1 MLAFHIVT
9 LFPSFFDSCLQAGLM
24 GRAME
29 AGLVS
34 VDFHDPRSFAT
45 DRHRHVDDRPYGGG
59 PGMVMQTAPVAEALA
74 SIPRPGRMLGMAPN
88 GRKATQSLMRE
99 LALEEDLT
107 LLCGR
112 YEGFDARLYRLF
124 PLEPVSVGDIVLNGG
139 ETAALAVMEAVARLV
154 PGFMGK
160 TASGDEESFSQ
171 GLLEYPHFT
180 RPPVLGGH
188 GVPEVLFGGNHAAIA
203 RWRRNEALATT
214 LARRPELFEE
224 ASLDA
229 ADGAVL
235 SALFRKSC
243 GPAVSFCLVHA
254 PVVVEGRRL
263 GASSLTTMDVHDLS
277 RISRG
282 YGLGP
287 CYIATPL
294 EDQRALVEDMLR
306 HWERAGERGHADRAE
321 ALKLARPVASVEEA
335 KACMERAFGE
345 APLVVASSAS
355 WPAKRACVS
364 CTWIREQ
371 ARRRPVLIL
380 LGTAHGLSP
389 RLVKACDAVLRPLRF
404 MDWNHLAVRS
414 AAAVIADRIVGDFW

>member
-9 LFPSFFDSCLQAGLM
+9 LFPSFFSSCLQAGLM

-74 SIPRPGRMLGMAPN
+74 SIPRPGRMLAMAPN
-88 GRKATQSLMRE
+88 GRKATQDFMRK
-99 LALEEDLT
+99 LALEEDVT

-112 YEGFDARLYRLF
+112 YEGFDARLYSIF

-139 ETAALAVMEAVARLV
+139 ETAALAVMEAVSRLV

-160 TASGDEESFSQ
+160 QASGDDESFSQ

-180 RPPVLGGH
+180 RPPVLEGRA
-188 GVPEVLFGGNHAAIA
+188 VPDVLFGGNHAEIA

-224 ASLDA
+224 SVLDA

-235 SALFRKSC
+235 AGCTRKSC
-243 GPAVSFCLVHA
+243 GAAVSFCLVHA
-254 PVVVEGRRL
+254 PVVVEGHRT
-263 GASSLTTMDVHDLS
+263 GSSSLTTMDVHDLS
-277 RISRG
+277 RISRA

-294 EDQRALVEDMLR
+294 EDQQALVEGMLR
-306 HWERAGERGHADRAE
+306 HWERAGEHGHADRAE
-321 ALKLARPVASVEEA
+321 ALRLARPVAGVEEA
-335 KACMERAFGE
+335 CARIEGEFGE
-345 APLVVASSAS
+345 RPLVVATTAS
-355 WPAKRACVS
+355 WPKKRACVS
-364 CTWIREQ
+364 CSWVREQ

-389 RLVKACDAVLRPLRF
+389 KLVKSCGAVLRPLRF

>member
-1 MLAFHIVT
+1 
-9 LFPSFFDSCLQAGLM
+9 
-24 GRAME
+24 
-29 AGLVS
+29 
-34 VDFHDPRSFAT
+34 
-45 DRHRHVDDRPYGGG
+45 
-59 PGMVMQTAPVAEALA
+59 
-74 SIPRPGRMLGMAPN
+74 
-88 GRKATQSLMRE
+88 
-99 LALEEDLT
+99 
-107 LLCGR
+107 
-112 YEGFDARLYRLF
+112 
-124 PLEPVSVGDIVLNGG
+124 
-139 ETAALAVMEAVARLV
+139 MEAVARLV

-235 SALFRKSC
+235 SALSRKSC